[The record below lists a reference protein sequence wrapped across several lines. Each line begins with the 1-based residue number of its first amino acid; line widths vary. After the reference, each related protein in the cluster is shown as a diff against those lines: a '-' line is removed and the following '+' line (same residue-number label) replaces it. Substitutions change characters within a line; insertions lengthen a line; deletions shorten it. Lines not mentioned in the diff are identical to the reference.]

1 MLAYF
6 VHDEKKKDDM
16 IVIPDMHCS
25 VNVDAGRFE
34 TFISARPNFAEWSGE
49 ACSLPPE
56 NFGKVV
62 ATRDEFGDICVLD
75 DDLWRN
81 RVDCY
86 SGGGIQCR

>member
-6 VHDEKKKDDM
+6 VHDEKKNDDV

-25 VNVDAGRFE
+25 VTVDAARFE
-34 TFISARPNFAEWSGE
+34 KFISAKPRFAEWSGD
-49 ACSLPPE
+49 ACGLPPE

-86 SGGGIQCR
+86 SGGGVQC